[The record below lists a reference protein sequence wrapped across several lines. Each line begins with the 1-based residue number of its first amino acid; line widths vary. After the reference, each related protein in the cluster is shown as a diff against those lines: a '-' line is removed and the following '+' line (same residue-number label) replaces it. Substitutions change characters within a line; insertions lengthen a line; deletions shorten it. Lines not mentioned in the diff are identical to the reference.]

1 MLWMLY
7 QNKIIWCEWY
17 AQAHQLGSQS
27 SFRCGKLKRDK
38 KRDVIP
44 ARGRACLVRFAA
56 NAAISDLT
64 NHHHFTS
71 LGHTYLLPRWSF
83 PRLSTYDITLHPP
96 LTGRSWGS
104 PLFTSTIPT
113 TTTTTTITTTTMFA
127 ATPIRLAG
135 YPGFFRRSMD
145 EFKRQAKFAVKME
158 GLHIPIKPYPLIK
171 FDEKLSPERCKIMCD
186 SDVGGFSRASLTYV
200 DGAEHMER
208 TIGEGESDSK
218 KGGVIIS
225 EPGKEPSHAVFKGT
239 ISTDLPQNRP
249 QIQRSGYAGFRTRDR
264 GLSLFGKLLWDLS
277 PYSYLA
283 LRIKSDG
290 RKYFVNFQTE
300 SIVPTDLHQ
309 HLLPSSTPGEWETV
323 TIPFSAFVRT
333 NYGQVVEP
341 QREMMSTKVRSVG
354 ISLIDRVP
362 GQFELAVADIYATN
376 RAPER
381 KSGQQ
386 EETGFDLSLEPE
398 EDVEQGRGIMD
409 EVEPKRKKGEP
420 ERILI

>member
-1 MLWMLY
+1 M
-7 QNKIIWCEWY
+7 
-17 AQAHQLGSQS
+17 A
-27 SFRCGKLKRDK
+27 
-38 KRDVIP
+38 
-44 ARGRACLVRFAA
+44 
-56 NAAISDLT
+56 
-64 NHHHFTS
+64 
-71 LGHTYLLPRWSF
+71 
-83 PRLSTYDITLHPP
+83 
-96 LTGRSWGS
+96 
-104 PLFTSTIPT
+104 
-113 TTTTTTITTTTMFA
+113 FA
-127 ATPIRLAG
+127 ATSTRLAG

-145 EFKRQAKFAVKME
+145 EFKRQARFAVKME
-158 GLHIPIKPYPLIK
+158 GLHVPIKPYPLLK
-171 FDEKLSPERCKIMCD
+171 FDEALSPERCKIMCD
-186 SDVGGFSRASLTYV
+186 SDVGGFSRASLTWL
-200 DGAEHMER
+200 DGAAHHER
-208 TIGEGESDSK
+208 TLGD
-218 KGGVIIS
+218 GGVIVS
-225 EPGKEPSHAVFKGT
+225 ESGHHHHHHHPSHALFKGH

-309 HLLPSSTPGEWETV
+309 HLLPSTTPGEWETV
-323 TIPFSAFVRT
+323 TIPLSSFVRT

-341 QREMMSTKVRSVG
+341 QKEMMSTKVRSVG

-381 KSGQQ
+381 KSGQ

-398 EDVEQGRGIMD
+398 EDEGRGMMD